1 MNMNPSFAIN
11 SSLHEIPVEE
21 YMDRVRRTQEEMR
34 KEGYDLII
42 AWSDSYRMSNVR
54 WLSNYRAFDGIFPY
68 PAIVIVPVK
77 GDPIL
82 FVESS
87 LTSIGAASVVKDVR
101 GIRQDLGPVLEE
113 YAASGN
119 VKKVGIAG
127 YKYLALE
134 FWSVIQKS
142 LPDIQIE
149 PTIIIDFLKSIKS
162 ENEIRNMKVAGY
174 LADLGIEAIREAARE
189 GATEKELTKQA
200 YLAMFANGSDTVA
213 FDIMV
218 QTGENSSDFYLAR
231 PTDRKLKD
239 GDTLLIDMGCRYNG
253 YASDMARGATF
264 GSVSKEVEAMFDAAL
279 EAYETGF
286 KYLRPGLTGEEAS
299 YPANEVLAKYGY
311 IHSPG
316 EGRGVGHGLGMDP
329 EEELPILAPGMKSVL
344 QENQTLAYV
353 ITLLIPGV
361 GGLRIEDS
369 VVIRKDGAESM
380 TNFSYHNNW

>member
-1 MNMNPSFAIN
+1 MNPSIEIN
-11 SSLHEIPVEE
+11 SSFHEIPVEE
-21 YMDRVRRTQEEMR
+21 YKDRVRRTQAEME

-42 AWSDSYRMSNVR
+42 AYSDSYRMSNVR

-68 PAIVIVPVK
+68 PAIVVVPQK
-77 GDPIL
+77 GEPIL

-87 LTSIGAASVVKDVR
+87 LTSIAAASVIEDVR
-101 GIRQDLGPVLEE
+101 GIRQDLGPILEE
-113 YAASGN
+113 YAASGK
-119 VKKVGIAG
+119 VKRVGIAG

-134 FWSVIQKS
+134 FWTVIQKS

-149 PTIIIDFLKSIKS
+149 RTIIIDLLKSVKS

-174 LADLGIEAIREAARE
+174 LADLGIEAIRQSARE
-189 GATEKELTKQA
+189 GVTEKELAKQA
-200 YLAMFANGSDTVA
+200 YMAMFDHGSDTVA

-218 QTGENSSDFYLAR
+218 QTGENSFNYYLQR
-231 PTDRKLKD
+231 PTDRKLQK

-253 YASDMARGATF
+253 YASDMGRGATY
-264 GSVSKEVEAMFDAAL
+264 GPVSKEQQKLFDVAV

-286 KYLRPGLTGEEAS
+286 KFLRAGITMEEAY
-299 YPANEVLAKYGY
+299 YPANEVLAKLGY

-329 EEELPILAPGMKSVL
+329 EEELPILDKGMTMKL

-353 ITLLIPGV
+353 ITLLVPGV
-361 GGLRIEDS
+361 GGIRLEDS

-380 TNFSYHNNW
+380 TNFPYRNHW